1 MEYPRDS
8 DTAPP
13 PRTDG
18 CSPQCRRHSLL
29 DQEEDPLSAP
39 TGHRVNY
46 SAASVCLPKKWEN
59 SQHTQTQSTTLTCHS
74 QGLTDDTP

>member
-39 TGHRVNY
+39 TGHRVNF
-46 SAASVCLPKKWEN
+46 SAASVCLPKK
-59 SQHTQTQSTTLTCHS
+59 TGKQSAHADTKYNPHVPLS
-74 QGLTDDTP
+74 GLN

>member
-1 MEYPRDS
+1 MECPRDS

-18 CSPQCRRHSLL
+18 CPPQCRRHSLL
-29 DQEEDPLSAP
+29 DREEDPLSAP

-46 SAASVCLPKKWEN
+46 SAASLCLLQKTGK
-59 SQHTQTQSTTLTCHS
+59 QSAHADTNYNPHVPHS
-74 QGLTDDTP
+74 ELN